1 MFLTRAAPGGSR
13 TLDFRKPAVETGID
27 MGIVV
32 NQEARD
38 WVEGETVAQLLLR
51 MKYTYP
57 LVAVKIDGRLV
68 PKSEYEKQTIPD
80 DSRVEVVHLMSGG

>member
-1 MFLTRAAPGGSR
+1 MGQGRPLSCRGGWWK
-13 TLDFRKPAVETGID
+13 LKGE

-32 NQEARD
+32 NKQARD

-57 LVAVKIDGRLV
+57 LVAVKIDGRLI
-68 PKSEYEKQTIPD
+68 PKSEYPRQTIPD
-80 DSRVEVVHLMSGG
+80 RSAVEVVHLMSGG